1 MATFEQQRLFEY
13 VKELQNDDVLERLS
27 ELEKTVKQLTLRLA
41 EVEIRR
47 GPGRPRKQ
55 QNAHA

>member
-13 VKELQNDDVLERLS
+13 VKQLQNDDALERVAD
-27 ELEKTVKQLTLRLA
+27 LEKTVERLTLRLA
-41 EVEIRR
+41 ELELRR
-47 GPGRPRKQ
+47 GPGRPRKN